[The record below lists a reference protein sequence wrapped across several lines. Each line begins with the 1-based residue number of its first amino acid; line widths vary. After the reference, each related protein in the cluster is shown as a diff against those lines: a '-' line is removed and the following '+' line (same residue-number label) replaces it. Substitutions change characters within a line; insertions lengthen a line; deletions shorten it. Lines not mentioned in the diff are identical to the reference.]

1 MIHLSK
7 EEVAAGKYKEYCP
20 VRNDFRW
27 NADFTEVTVVPL
39 TWWDEKSYAD
49 YQASA

>member
-7 EEVAAGKYKEYCP
+7 EEVAAGKYKEYDP
-20 VRNDFRW
+20 DRYDFRW
-27 NADFTEVTVVPL
+27 NADYTEVTVVPL
-39 TWWDEKSYAD
+39 LWWDDNSYAA